1 LNIFIHQLWAGLLD
15 RKKILEEKLP
25 VWGWYQFMLCQSVAL
40 LFFGL
45 VSMGLA
51 QGSAENLAR
60 AQEGMG
66 EQSWPKKP
74 GNQVSP
80 FAGKMTDFKQIDMKN
95 YEKGKSFDGARVY
108 GDRKE
113 STLASTPLWEQR
125 SSKMGGKESSWS
137 GRQTSGMDARRN
149 QEYGDG
155 QISSW
160 QKKEEL
166 EMKSV
171 ASKEGP
177 DWISRAS
184 PKFQN
189 HEGGVVMYGGRLTRV
204 RQTVVRD
211 DSSGKRDLGQDR
223 KEMFS
228 PTEVQR
234 LLEAKG
240 RTTDPHQPAPVKGEI
255 RAESAGAFRPVVAG
269 SSPSSP

>member
-1 LNIFIHQLWAGLLD
+1 
-15 RKKILEEKLP
+15 
-25 VWGWYQFMLCQSVAL
+25 MLFKVV
-40 LFFGL
+40 LFFLLGIIP
-45 VSMGLA
+45 MGWA

-74 GNQVSP
+74 GNQESQ
-80 FAGKMTDFKQIDMKN
+80 FSGKMTDFKQIDMKN
-95 YEKGKSFDGARVY
+95 YQRGKSFDGARLY

-113 STLASTPLWEQR
+113 STLASTPLWEQK

-149 QEYGDG
+149 HKYGDG

-171 ASKEGP
+171 ASKDGP
-177 DWISRAS
+177 DWISRTS
-184 PKFQN
+184 PKFHN
-189 HEGGVVMYGGRLTRV
+189 HEGGVVMYEGRLTRV
-204 RQTVVRD
+204 RETVVRD
-211 DSSGKRDLGQDR
+211 DSSGKRDLGEGR

-228 PTEVQR
+228 PIEVQR

-240 RTTDPHQPAPVKGEI
+240 RTINPHQPSPVKGEI

>member
-1 LNIFIHQLWAGLLD
+1 
-15 RKKILEEKLP
+15 
-25 VWGWYQFMLCQSVAL
+25 MLFKSFL
-40 LFFGL
+40 LFF
-45 VSMGLA
+45 VAIVPMGWA

-74 GNQVSP
+74 GNQISP

-113 STLASTPLWEQR
+113 SSLASAPLWEQR
-125 SSKMGGKESSWS
+125 SSKLEGKDSSWS
-137 GRQTSGMDARRN
+137 GRQASGMDARRS
-149 QEYGDG
+149 EAYGDG

-160 QKKEEL
+160 QKKEDFET
-166 EMKSV
+166 KSV
-171 ASKEGP
+171 ASKDGP

-189 HEGGVVMYGGRLTRV
+189 HEGGVVMYEGRLTRV
-204 RQTVVRD
+204 RESVVRD
-211 DSSGKRDLGQDR
+211 DSLGKRDLGGGR

-228 PTEVQR
+228 PNEVQS

-240 RTTDPHQPAPVKGEI
+240 RTIDPHQPSPVKGEI
-255 RAESAGAFRPVVAG
+255 RAGSAGAFRPVVAG
-269 SSPSSP
+269 SSPNSP

>member
-1 LNIFIHQLWAGLLD
+1 MQLQIISLFLL
-15 RKKILEEKLP
+15 
-25 VWGWYQFMLCQSVAL
+25 
-40 LFFGL
+40 GL
-45 VSMGLA
+45 VSTGWA
-51 QGSAENLAR
+51 QGSAENLSQ

-80 FAGKMTDFKQIDMKN
+80 FAGKMTDFKQMDMKN

-113 STLASTPLWEQR
+113 STLASTPLWEQKTSR
-125 SSKMGGKESSWS
+125 LEGKDSSWT
-137 GRQTSGMDARRN
+137 GRQVSGMDARRN
-149 QEYGDG
+149 QEFGDG

-160 QKKEEL
+160 QKKEEF
-166 EMKSV
+166 EARSV
-171 ASKEGP
+171 ASKDGP

-189 HEGGVVMYGGRLTRV
+189 REGGVVMYEGRLTRV
-204 RQTVVRD
+204 RETVVRD
-211 DSSGKRDLGQDR
+211 DSLDKRDLGKGR

-228 PTEVQR
+228 PNEVQR

-240 RTTDPHQPAPVKGEI
+240 RTTDPHQPSPVKAEI
-255 RAESAGAFRPVVAG
+255 RAGSAGAFRPVVAG

>member
-1 LNIFIHQLWAGLLD
+1 
-15 RKKILEEKLP
+15 
-25 VWGWYQFMLCQSVAL
+25 MLFKAVL
-40 LFFGL
+40 LFLLGI
-45 VSMGLA
+45 VPMGWA

-74 GNQVSP
+74 GNQDSR
-80 FAGKMTDFKQIDMKN
+80 FSGKMTDFKQIDMKN
-95 YEKGKSFDGARVY
+95 YQKGKSFDGARVY

-113 STLASTPLWEQR
+113 STIASTPLWEQK
-125 SSKMGGKESSWS
+125 SSKMGEKESSWS
-137 GRQTSGMDARRN
+137 GRQTSRMDARRN

-166 EMKSV
+166 EKRSV
-171 ASKEGP
+171 ASKDGP

-189 HEGGVVMYGGRLTRV
+189 PEGGVVMYEGRLTRV
-204 RQTVVRD
+204 RESVVRD
-211 DSSGKRDLGQDR
+211 DSLGKRDLGQDR

-228 PTEVQR
+228 PNEVQR
-234 LLEAKG
+234 LLEAMG
-240 RTTDPHQPAPVKGEI
+240 RTTDPHQPSPAKAEI
-255 RAESAGAFRPVVAG
+255 RAGSAGAFQPVVAG
-269 SSPSSP
+269 SSPNSP

>member
-1 LNIFIHQLWAGLLD
+1 MLLQT
-15 RKKILEEKLP
+15 I
-25 VWGWYQFMLCQSVAL
+25 Y
-40 LFFGL
+40 LFCLGL
-45 VSMGLA
+45 VSMGWA

-74 GNQVSP
+74 GNQESQ
-80 FAGKMTDFKQIDMKN
+80 FSGKMTDFKQIDMKN
-95 YEKGKSFDGARVY
+95 YEKGKSFDRARVY

-113 STLASTPLWEQR
+113 SSLASTPLWEQ
-125 SSKMGGKESSWS
+125 STSKLDGKDSSWS
-137 GRQTSGMDARRN
+137 GRQASGMDARRN

-160 QKKEEL
+160 QNKEEL

-189 HEGGVVMYGGRLTRV
+189 PEGGVVMYEGRLTRV
-204 RQTVVRD
+204 RESVVRD
-211 DSSGKRDLGQDR
+211 DSSGKRDLGEGR

-228 PTEVQR
+228 PTEVQK
-234 LLEAKG
+234 LLETKG
-240 RTTDPHQPAPVKGEI
+240 RTTDPHQPYPVKGEI
-255 RAESAGAFRPVVAG
+255 RAGSAVAFQPVVAG

>member
-1 LNIFIHQLWAGLLD
+1 MKFIHQLWAGLQ
-15 RKKILEEKLP
+15 RGKKIFEEEQT
-25 VWGWYQFMLCQSVAL
+25 VWRCYELMLLHTAL
-40 LFFGL
+40 LFCLGL
-45 VSMGLA
+45 VSIGWA
-51 QGSAENLAR
+51 QGSAENLVR

-74 GNQVSP
+74 GNQESQ
-80 FAGKMTDFKQIDMKN
+80 FSGKMTDFKQIDMKN
-95 YEKGKSFDGARVY
+95 YEKGKSFHEARLY

-113 STLASTPLWEQR
+113 SSLASTPLWEQR
-125 SSKMGGKESSWS
+125 GSKMGGKESSWS

-171 ASKEGP
+171 ASKKGP

-189 HEGGVVMYGGRLTRV
+189 HEGGVVMYEGRLTRV
-204 RQTVVRD
+204 RETVVRD
-211 DSSGKRDLGQDR
+211 DSSGQRDLGGGR

>member
-1 LNIFIHQLWAGLLD
+1 
-15 RKKILEEKLP
+15 
-25 VWGWYQFMLCQSVAL
+25 MLFRAVL
-40 LFFGL
+40 LFLLGI
-45 VSMGLA
+45 VPMGWA

-60 AQEGMG
+60 AEEGMG

-95 YEKGKSFDGARVY
+95 YEKGKSFDGARLY

-113 STLASTPLWEQR
+113 SSLASTPLWEQR
-125 SSKMGGKESSWS
+125 TSKLGGKDSSWS
-137 GRQTSGMDARRN
+137 GRQASGMDARRN
-149 QEYGDG
+149 QEFGDG

-160 QKKEEL
+160 QKKDEL
-166 EMKSV
+166 EMRSV
-171 ASKEGP
+171 ASKDGP

-189 HEGGVVMYGGRLTRV
+189 HEGGVVMYEGRLTRV
-204 RQTVVRD
+204 RETVVRD
-211 DSSGKRDLGQDR
+211 DSLGKRDLGEGR

-228 PTEVQR
+228 PSEVQK

-240 RTTDPHQPAPVKGEI
+240 RTTDPHQPSPVKAEI
-255 RAESAGAFRPVVAG
+255 RAGSAGAFQPVVAG
-269 SSPSSP
+269 SSPNSP

>member
-1 LNIFIHQLWAGLLD
+1 MLLMA
-15 RKKILEEKLP
+15 
-25 VWGWYQFMLCQSVAL
+25 VL
-40 LFFGL
+40 LFFLGI
-45 VSMGLA
+45 VPMGWA
-51 QGSAENLAR
+51 EGSADNLAR

-80 FAGKMTDFKQIDMKN
+80 FAGKMTDFKQMDMKN

-113 STLASTPLWEQR
+113 SALASTPLWEQR
-125 SSKMGGKESSWS
+125 TSRLEGKDSSWT
-137 GRQTSGMDARRN
+137 GRQASGMDARRN
-149 QEYGDG
+149 QQYADG
-155 QISSW
+155 QTSSW
-160 QKKEEL
+160 QKKEEF
-166 EMKSV
+166 EKRSV
-171 ASKEGP
+171 ASKDGP

-189 HEGGVVMYGGRLTRV
+189 RESGVVMYEGRLTRV
-204 RQTVVRD
+204 RETARND
-211 DSSGKRDLGQDR
+211 DSLGKRDLGEGR

-228 PTEVQR
+228 PNEVQR

-240 RTTDPHQPAPVKGEI
+240 RTTDPHQPSPVKGEI
-255 RAESAGAFRPVVAG
+255 KAGSAGAFRPVVAG

>member
-1 LNIFIHQLWAGLLD
+1 MA
-15 RKKILEEKLP
+15 EEAPLC
-25 VWGWYQFMLCQSVAL
+25 VCYQFMLLRTVLL
-40 LFFGL
+40 LFLGL
-45 VSMGLA
+45 ISMGWA

-74 GNQVSP
+74 GNQESQ
-80 FAGKMTDFKQIDMKN
+80 FSGKMTDFKQIDMKN
-95 YEKGKSFDGARVY
+95 YEKGKSFHEARLY

-113 STLASTPLWEQR
+113 SSLASTPLWEQR

-149 QEYGDG
+149 REYGDR

-184 PKFQN
+184 PKFHN
-189 HEGGVVMYGGRLTRV
+189 HEGGVVMYEGRLTRV
-204 RQTVVRD
+204 RENVVRD
-211 DSSGKRDLGQDR
+211 DFSGKRDLGQDR

-228 PTEVQR
+228 PNEVQR
-234 LLEAKG
+234 LLETKG
-240 RTTDPHQPAPVKGEI
+240 RTTDPHQPSPVKREI
-255 RAESAGAFRPVVAG
+255 RAGSAGAFRPVVAG

>member
-1 LNIFIHQLWAGLLD
+1 MLLC
-15 RKKILEEKLP
+15 
-25 VWGWYQFMLCQSVAL
+25 VCYMLMLLQVVSL
-40 LFFGL
+40 LFLGL
-45 VSMGLA
+45 VSVVWP

-66 EQSWPKKP
+66 EESWPKKP

-113 STLASTPLWEQR
+113 SSLASTPLWEQR
-125 SSKMGGKESSWS
+125 SSRLEGKDSSWS
-137 GRQTSGMDARRN
+137 GRQASGMDARRN
-149 QEYGDG
+149 EVYGDG

-160 QKKEEL
+160 QNKEEL
-166 EMKSV
+166 AMKSV
-171 ASKEGP
+171 ASKDGP
-177 DWISRAS
+177 DWISRRS

-189 HEGGVVMYGGRLTRV
+189 HEGGAVMYEGRLTRV
-204 RQTVVRD
+204 RESMVRD
-211 DSSGKRDLGQDR
+211 DSLGKRDLGEGR

-228 PTEVQR
+228 PNEVQS

-240 RTTDPHQPAPVKGEI
+240 RTIDPHQPSPVKGEI
-255 RAESAGAFRPVVAG
+255 RAGSAGAFRPVVAG
-269 SSPSSP
+269 SSPNSP

>member
-1 LNIFIHQLWAGLLD
+1 
-15 RKKILEEKLP
+15 
-25 VWGWYQFMLCQSVAL
+25 MLFKAVL
-40 LFFGL
+40 LFLLGI
-45 VSMGLA
+45 VPMGWA

-74 GNQVSP
+74 GNQESQ
-80 FAGKMTDFKQIDMKN
+80 FSGKMTDFKQIDMKN

-113 STLASTPLWEQR
+113 SALASTPLWEGR
-125 SSKMGGKESSWS
+125 SSRMEGKDSTWS
-137 GRQTSGMDARRN
+137 GRQASGMDARRN
-149 QEYGDG
+149 QKYGDG

-160 QKKEEL
+160 QRKEEL
-166 EMKSV
+166 EMRSV
-171 ASKEGP
+171 ASKDGP
-177 DWISRAS
+177 DWISRTS
-184 PKFQN
+184 PKFHN
-189 HEGGVVMYGGRLTRV
+189 HEGGVVMYEGRLTRV
-204 RQTVVRD
+204 RESVARD
-211 DSSGKRDLGQDR
+211 DSLGKRDLGQDR

-240 RTTDPHQPAPVKGEI
+240 RTTDPHQPAPVKGKI

>member
-1 LNIFIHQLWAGLLD
+1 
-15 RKKILEEKLP
+15 
-25 VWGWYQFMLCQSVAL
+25 MLCQSVTI
-40 LFFGL
+40 LFLGL
-45 VSMGLA
+45 VSMGWA

-95 YEKGKSFDGARVY
+95 YEKGKSFDGARLY
-108 GDRKE
+108 GNRKE

-149 QEYGDG
+149 QEYGDR

-171 ASKEGP
+171 ASKDGP

-184 PKFQN
+184 PKFHN
-189 HEGGVVMYGGRLTRV
+189 HEGGVVMYEGRLTRV
-204 RQTVVRD
+204 RETVVRD
-211 DSSGKRDLGQDR
+211 DSLGKRDLGEGR

-228 PTEVQR
+228 PNEVQR

-240 RTTDPHQPAPVKGEI
+240 RTTDPHQPSPVKGEI
-255 RAESAGAFRPVVAG
+255 RAGSAEAFRPVVAG
-269 SSPSSP
+269 SSPNSP

>member
-1 LNIFIHQLWAGLLD
+1 
-15 RKKILEEKLP
+15 
-25 VWGWYQFMLCQSVAL
+25 MLCQSVTL

-45 VSMGLA
+45 VSMGWA

-74 GNQVSP
+74 GNQVSQ

-95 YEKGKSFDGARVY
+95 YEKGKSFDGSRVY

-113 STLASTPLWEQR
+113 SSLASTPLWEQR

-137 GRQTSGMDARRN
+137 GRQTSGLDARRN
-149 QEYGDG
+149 QKYGDG

-166 EMKSV
+166 EMRSV
-171 ASKEGP
+171 ASKDGP
-177 DWISRAS
+177 DWISRTS
-184 PKFQN
+184 PKFHN
-189 HEGGVVMYGGRLTRV
+189 HEGGVVMYEGRLTRV
-204 RQTVVRD
+204 RESVVRD
-211 DSSGKRDLGQDR
+211 DSLGKRDLGDGR

-228 PTEVQR
+228 PNEVQR

-240 RTTDPHQPAPVKGEI
+240 RTTDPHQPYPVKGEI
-255 RAESAGAFRPVVAG
+255 RAGSAGAFQPVVAG

>member
-1 LNIFIHQLWAGLLD
+1 LWAGLQKG
-15 RKKILEEKLP
+15 KKIFEEEQP
-25 VWGWYQFMLCQSVAL
+25 VWRCYEFMLLQTVL
-40 LFFGL
+40 LFCLGL
-45 VSMGLA
+45 VSMGWA
-51 QGSAENLAR
+51 QGSAENLSR

-74 GNQVSP
+74 GNQESQ
-80 FAGKMTDFKQIDMKN
+80 FSGKMTDFKQIDMKN
-95 YEKGKSFDGARVY
+95 YEKGKSFDGARLY

-113 STLASTPLWEQR
+113 SRLASTPLWEQ
-125 SSKMGGKESSWS
+125 STSKLDGKDSSWS
-137 GRQTSGMDARRN
+137 GRQASGMDGRRN
-149 QEYGDG
+149 DAYGDG

-189 HEGGVVMYGGRLTRV
+189 HEGGVVMYEGRLTRV
-204 RQTVVRD
+204 RETVVRD
-211 DSSGKRDLGQDR
+211 DSLGKRDLGEGR

-234 LLEAKG
+234 LLEAKE
-240 RTTDPHQPAPVKGEI
+240 RTVDPHQPSPVKTEI
-255 RAESAGAFRPVVAG
+255 RAGSARAFRPVVAG

>member
-1 LNIFIHQLWAGLLD
+1 MFSKAVLL
-15 RKKILEEKLP
+15 
-25 VWGWYQFMLCQSVAL
+25 L
-40 LFFGL
+40 LFGL
-45 VSMGLA
+45 VSMGWA
-51 QGSAENLAR
+51 QGSAENLVR

-66 EQSWPKKP
+66 GQSWPKKP
-74 GNQVSP
+74 GNQESQ
-80 FAGKMTDFKQIDMKN
+80 FSGKMTDFKQIDMKN
-95 YEKGKSFDGARVY
+95 YEKGKSFHKARLY

-113 STLASTPLWEQR
+113 SSLASTPLWEQR

-189 HEGGVVMYGGRLTRV
+189 HEGGVVMYEGRLTRV
-204 RQTVVRD
+204 RETVVRD
-211 DSSGKRDLGQDR
+211 DSSGKRDLGEGR

-228 PTEVQR
+228 PIEVQR

-240 RTTDPHQPAPVKGEI
+240 RTTDPHQPSPEKGEI
-255 RAESAGAFRPVVAG
+255 RAGSAGAFRPVVAG